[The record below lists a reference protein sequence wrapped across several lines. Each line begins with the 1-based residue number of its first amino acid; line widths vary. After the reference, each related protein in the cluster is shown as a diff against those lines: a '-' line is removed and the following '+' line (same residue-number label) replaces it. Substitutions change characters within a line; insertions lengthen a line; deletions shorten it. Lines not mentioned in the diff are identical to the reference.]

1 MRNLLKTFILILTL
15 SSSALGQIE
24 EVPLFDDYLHVK
36 ETADSLLKSGVKEI
50 VVFQTT
56 RPFKYLKSTDSL
68 ITFICWPTNDN
79 YIVQIITDKILYSP
93 IDFNGKMI
101 FAYKDKDK
109 TLVTDKEEREC
120 TLRMIAPIISGNV
133 LFYYSKK
140 FNGYFEQPE
149 SGNPTR
155 YKPQA
160 DRELHRKEWY
170 DLIYSTLKKE
180 SFNFKVLPNYDRRA
194 NYKK

>member
-15 SSSALGQIE
+15 SSSALGQTE
-24 EVPLFDDYLHVK
+24 DVPLFDDYIYVK
-36 ETADSLLKSGVKEI
+36 EKVDSLLKIGIKEI

-79 YIVQIITDKILYSP
+79 YVVQIITDKILYSP
-93 IDFNGKMI
+93 IDFNGKEI
-101 FAYKDKDK
+101 FAYKDKVIS
-109 TLVTDKEEREC
+109 LVTEKEESEC

-133 LFYYSKK
+133 LFYYTKK

-149 SGNPTR
+149 SGNQTR

-160 DRELHRKEWY
+160 DREQHRKIWY
-170 DLIYSTLKKE
+170 DLIYNTLKKE
-180 SFNFKVLPNYDRRA
+180 SFNFKVLPNYDRQL
-194 NYKK
+194 NYKR